1 MPASLSKSL
10 RAKRTDLIIPTS
22 QLLTTLLA
30 TKSAKGMTCYDSAW
44 CIIHIC
50 PNLGGW
56 GVLLLLLAVSQATE
70 WDLLSLRWLFSC
82 HQDNFYLDKRT
93 MGEVDIPVFMQMV
106 SIKLHTAARCCL
118 FICRL
123 SSTHAKKHVFH
134 TDPSEACQ
142 KAFCY
147 LWFYMVECA
156 HMFKWVSEW
165 KMLSG
170 GVLFF
175 LLSTDATGGLEMQL
189 LSGLCVAKDQGLSKF
204 WCLSANLES
213 QHMYN
218 WKEMQ
223 TSKTLSWYLLGFSSG
238 VEAIGL

>member
-10 RAKRTDLIIPTS
+10 RAKRSDLIIPTS

-30 TKSAKGMTCYDSAW
+30 TKSAKVMTCYDSPW

-56 GVLLLLLAVSQATE
+56 GVLLLLSAVSRATE
-70 WDLLSLRWLFSC
+70 WDLLSLRWLFSR

-106 SIKLHTAARCCL
+106 SIKLHTAARCCF

-123 SSTHAKKHVFH
+123 SSTHAKQHVFH
-134 TDPSEACQ
+134 TDSSEACQ

-165 KMLSG
+165 K
-170 GVLFF
+170 
-175 LLSTDATGGLEMQL
+175 T
-189 LSGLCVAKDQGLSKF
+189 
-204 WCLSANLES
+204 LSARVRWCSVFLVVDRCHRRTGNATIVGSLCS
-213 QHMYN
+213 QR
-218 WKEMQ
+218 
-223 TSKTLSWYLLGFSSG
+223 SG
-238 VEAIGL
+238 ALKVLMSECQFGEPTYV